1 MFRSLVSTY
10 SRGST
15 IPFTSTIYTLPPRN
29 DLELITSSSFDYTT
43 SPIDWYR
50 ITDCTSFPTVSQHS
64 AVVSSLKKVA
74 NAAPTAVNAL
84 GICAKANAN
93 ASHQIGE
100 QIWEDV
106 KIGNNMDQGYQV
118 GREGVR
124 HACCRALCLHALTSC
139 GTGRAIFL
147 RPHLYIDLGASRCCV
162 FRFS

>member
-1 MFRSLVSTY
+1 MFRSLVSACF
-10 SRGST
+10 RGST
-15 IPFTSTIYTLPPRN
+15 IPFTSILYTPPPRN
-29 DLELITSSSFDYTT
+29 DLELIISSFFDYTT
-43 SPIDWYR
+43 SLIDWYT

-84 GICAKANAN
+84 GICAEANAN

-106 KIGNNMDQGYQV
+106 KIGNNTDQGYQV

-124 HACCRALCLHALTSC
+124 HVCC
-139 GTGRAIFL
+139 GPF
-147 RPHLYIDLGASRCCV
+147 ASMP
-162 FRFS
+162 